1 MNNLAQQ
8 IQLAKELICT
18 FRRDGLQTKSK
29 PIPPISSATVPG
41 GSKTCLEISAQTL
54 WFCNMAESHLAEGNP
69 EKAERYLYISLGGLF
84 SLGLVSLEKLETSFK
99 KVPETV

>member
-1 MNNLAQQ
+1 
-8 IQLAKELICT
+8 
-18 FRRDGLQTKSK
+18 
-29 PIPPISSATVPG
+29 
-41 GSKTCLEISAQTL
+41 
-54 WFCNMAESHLAEGNP
+54 MAESHLAEGNP